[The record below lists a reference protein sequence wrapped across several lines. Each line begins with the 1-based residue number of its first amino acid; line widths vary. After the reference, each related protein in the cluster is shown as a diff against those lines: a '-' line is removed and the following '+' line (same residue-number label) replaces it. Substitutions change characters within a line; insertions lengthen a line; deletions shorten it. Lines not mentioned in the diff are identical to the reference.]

1 MATDNQ
7 LTAMTAAIVG
17 VARKHHLT
25 MLATAGEIQAL
36 STEAAKAA
44 ADSYEANAP
53 EPTK

>member
-25 MLATAGEIQAL
+25 AMATAAEIQAL
-36 STEAAKAA
+36 AAEAAKSA
-44 ADSYEANAP
+44 ADAYEVNAVEQP
-53 EPTK
+53 K